1 MLLVLEGPI
10 VDCATLGRDV
20 FTLCLLSP
28 EAHRPRPEAD
38 LRRCTCHGRSAEHL
52 CQNSH
57 LILEINN

>member
-20 FTLCLLSP
+20 FALCLLGP

-38 LRRCTCHGRSAEHL
+38 LRRYKCHGCSAEHL
-52 CQNSH
+52 CQNFH
-57 LILEINN
+57 LIPEISN